1 MAAWNRSDVRP
12 PEPLDEAM
20 ARWGRLASPRL
31 LRVLGVVA
39 VAGIGIVLAVNW
51 HRWPVASLLAA
62 LGCFAGWG
70 MLAHQPQE
78 RRGLPL
84 RVAQTAFAVL
94 GAATAAAGLLG
105 LLFWA
110 LGPAPIL

>member
-1 MAAWNRSDVRP
+1 MATSNQSDVRA
-12 PEPLDEAM
+12 PEPLDEAI

-31 LRVLGVVA
+31 LRILGAVA
-39 VAGIGIVLAVNW
+39 VTGTGIVLAVDW
-51 HRWPVASLLAA
+51 RRWPVASLLAA

-70 MLAHQPQE
+70 LLAHQPQE
-78 RRGLPL
+78 RAGLPL
-84 RVAQTAFAVL
+84 RLAQTALAAV
-94 GAATAAAGLLG
+94 GAVTAGVGLLG

>member
-1 MAAWNRSDVRP
+1 MAWNQSDVRP
-12 PEPLDEAM
+12 PEPLDEAI
-20 ARWGRLASPRL
+20 ARWGRLASLRL
-31 LRVLGVVA
+31 LRVLGAVA
-39 VAGIGIVLAVNW
+39 VAGIGIVLAVDW

-70 MLAHQPQE
+70 MLAHQPE

-84 RVAQTAFAVL
+84 RVAQTALAAL
-94 GAATAAAGLLG
+94 GAITGAAGVLG